1 MFQTTNQICVPYI
14 FHIYIFH
21 ISVKSHRVPKKTIH
35 RVPPKS
41 ARLAERQPPRRTW
54 KLGSEDTILLRPR
67 KHWSII
73 PINQWLCIYRYT
85 VYIDIDQCF
94 MIIDHCIIWLYIYV
108 YIIYISVIL
117 YIDIYI
123 YQILLAIGYEP
134 IASLMLWDSLDF
146 FTGYYGI

>member
-14 FHIYIFH
+14 FHIYIYIFH

-94 MIIDHCIIWLYIYV
+94 MIIDHCIIWLYIC
-108 YIIYISVIL
+108 IY
-117 YIDIYI
+117 YI
-123 YQILLAIGYEP
+123 YQCNIIYRYIHISN
-134 IASLMLWDSLDF
+134 IASYWLWTNS
-146 FTGYYGI
+146 